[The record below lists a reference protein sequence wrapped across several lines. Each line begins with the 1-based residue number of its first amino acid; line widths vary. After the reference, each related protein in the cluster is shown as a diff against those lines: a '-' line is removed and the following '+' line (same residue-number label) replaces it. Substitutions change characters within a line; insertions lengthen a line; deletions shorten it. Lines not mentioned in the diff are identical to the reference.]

1 MTRPSRSEYT
11 ARIRTLQ
18 DTLRERIESNR
29 ASFGPV
35 IISLRK
41 WSSLNNSS

>member
-18 DTLRERIESNR
+18 DTLRERIES
-29 ASFGPV
+29 GE
-35 IISLRK
+35 LRPGDY
-41 WSSLNNSS
+41 